1 MLYVV
6 GLGSGSIENMTKEA
20 FDTLESCSLI
30 VGYGVYVDLIKDHF
44 PHKEYYTTPM
54 KQEIDRC
61 KYAIEQA
68 ERSSCYFQW
77 RCRSLWNGKSY
88 L

>member
-20 FDTLESCSLI
+20 FDA
-30 VGYGVYVDLIKDHF
+30 
-44 PHKEYYTTPM
+44 TTP
-54 KQEIDRC
+54 KQTEEWD
-61 KYAIEQA
+61 
-68 ERSSCYFQW
+68 
-77 RCRSLWNGKSY
+77 Y

>member
-54 KQEIDRC
+54 NRKLTDASMLLNKLKVAR
-61 KYAIEQA
+61 K
-68 ERSSCYFQW
+68 
-77 RCRSLWNGKSY
+77 
-88 L
+88 